1 MDQLPGGG
9 WLLGDSGYP
18 LRPWLMTPFLT
29 PQAGQQ
35 EKYNASHIK
44 TRNCVERAFG
54 VLGNTSLLSS
64 LYFFNLTFSR
74 DCTSNGTTSLPH
86 PMMMSLQ
93 YRKGRIR
100 YRTPKSKIISNS
112 FFYKIIFKTSLT
124 HLQMGHTNSCK
135 NMQNSLKKYKIM
147 FGT

>member
-1 MDQLPGGG
+1 MPVTSRQETALRG
-9 WLLGDSGYP
+9 LLVSLSPDFGKYKKNRFHSNIR
-18 LRPWLMTPFLT
+18 LAEQTPNI
-29 PQAGQQ
+29 
-35 EKYNASHIK
+35 KHISK
-44 TRNCVERAFG
+44 ISY
-54 VLGNTSLLSS
+54 LGNTSLLSS

-86 PMMMSLQ
+86 LMMMSLQ